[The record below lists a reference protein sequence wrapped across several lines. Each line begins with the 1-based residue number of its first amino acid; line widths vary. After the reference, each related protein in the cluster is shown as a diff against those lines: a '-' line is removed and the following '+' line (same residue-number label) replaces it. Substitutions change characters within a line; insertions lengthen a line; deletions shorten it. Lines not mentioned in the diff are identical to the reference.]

1 MNHGVFTTE
10 QATSVTT
17 PAVAESGVAFVVGAA
32 PVQSAANPAK
42 VGIPVPTFFATIVR
56 MWLLLGHRNFRSPQI
71 HAIRVQ

>member
-42 VGIPVPTFFATIVR
+42 VGKPPCPISPSKRISVR
-56 MWLLLGHRNFRSPQI
+56 ERQLLNVLVKP
-71 HAIRVQ
+71 